1 MKTSI
6 SNILIYICG
15 CITGITGILAWLYWQ
30 IYRDPVLPTEDEWEK
45 EYPVVLESDLEQS
58 RAAANNKTLNA
69 ESLSEKLSQV
79 TMVLPSWAVDDDGFV
94 RYPPK
99 GSRLPEPPD
108 IRESKVEKFLAQHGK
123 RTLTIDDIK
132 NGIEVNTSS
141 IADTQP
147 IVIEPIAFFDR
158 VLTDD
163 EIKEYTRRY
172 SKSLVDTQPIKIED
186 FYEPDAS
193 DFDKWEK
200 ESE

>member
-6 SNILIYICG
+6 KYLYIYVCG
-15 CITGITGILAWLYWQ
+15 IITGIMGILAWLYWQ
-30 IYRDPVLPTEDEWEK
+30 IYKDPIMPTEDEWEK
-45 EYPVVLESDLEQS
+45 EWKEFTDLPPGAGVDTYLDDVERLQMAIDINGNPYWYSEGRYNASD
-58 RAAANNKTLNA
+58 
-69 ESLSEKLSQV
+69 V
-79 TMVLPSWAVDDDGFV
+79 
-94 RYPPK
+94 
-99 GSRLPEPPD
+99 
-108 IRESKVEKFLAQHGK
+108 
-123 RTLTIDDIK
+123 
-132 NGIEVNTSS
+132 S

-147 IVIEPIAFFDR
+147 IIIEPIAFFDR